1 MITYVLNV
9 CEKYIVHNKEELK
22 KTDETFCF
30 RQKKT
35 NELGSIKT
43 PKVDFEF
50 SAAYRVFKHAL

>member
-1 MITYVLNV
+1 MFVKNISYIIKKNSKKLMKLFVLG
-9 CEKYIVHNKEELK
+9 
-22 KTDETFCF
+22 
-30 RQKKT
+30 KKT